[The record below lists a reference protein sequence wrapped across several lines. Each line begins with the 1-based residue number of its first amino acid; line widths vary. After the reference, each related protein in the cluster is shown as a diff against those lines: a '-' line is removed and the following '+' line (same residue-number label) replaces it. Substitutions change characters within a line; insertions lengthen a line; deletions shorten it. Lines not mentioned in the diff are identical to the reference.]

1 MLYTLFK
8 INLYLCFMNENKR
21 SPGQPKKFGSNSRIL
36 SLRVPANKYEHYK
49 KVFRDFVN
57 VSEKVNSNNNVTL

>member
-1 MLYTLFK
+1 
-8 INLYLCFMNENKR
+8 MNENKR